1 MLRGDNVS
9 HVKKV
14 LFFCLISIFVLTGC
28 AGQTQR
34 EKEEFD
40 AQLAHVEKEEKVF
53 NETLN
58 RMALDKMRKW
68 VEDDVT
74 DSHKEKLQ
82 GVEKKIQEQLKP
94 KFKAYQKEVNALP
107 DTNKDLKSVKQAYL
121 KSVQG
126 KEREIERL
134 EQFITQYIASLE
146 TNENILNY
154 TQSFESHRAQVEA
167 LIAEAQTSEKGV
179 KEVTDLEELLQ
190 KNNDDIKKS
199 VEAVTEKNEADV
211 FKNQTIPLIQK
222 QIRTLNQK
230 QLHNQAVS
238 QARQNA
244 IEMYHNLE
252 RYYEERVKAIEY
264 SESLKQIDVN
274 TLPLTSK
281 DLSHYNDA
289 SRDAYKKLS
298 D

>member
-1 MLRGDNVS
+1 MS

-58 RMALDKMRKW
+58 RMALDKMKKW

>member
-1 MLRGDNVS
+1 MS

-40 AQLAHVEKEEKVF
+40 AQLARVEKKEKVF
-53 NETLN
+53 NETLD
-58 RMALDKMRKW
+58 RMALEKMKKW

-107 DTNKDLKSVKQAYL
+107 DTNKELKSVKQAYL

-154 TQSFESHRAQVEA
+154 TQSFEAHRAQVEA

-179 KEVTDLEELLQ
+179 KEVTELEELLQ

-238 QARQNA
+238 QARQYA

-274 TLPLTSK
+274 TLPLTSE

>member
-1 MLRGDNVS
+1 M
-9 HVKKV
+9 

-58 RMALDKMRKW
+58 RMALDKMKKW

>member
-1 MLRGDNVS
+1 M
-9 HVKKV
+9 
-14 LFFCLISIFVLTGC
+14 TGC

-58 RMALDKMRKW
+58 RMALDKMKKW